1 MTLSSHQEA
10 SIVRKCQKALVS
22 QLSNVHRQNPQA
34 SCNLALL
41 YRRYHTI

>member
-1 MTLSSHQEA
+1 MILSSHQEA
-10 SIVRKCQKALVS
+10 SIVRKCQEALVS
-22 QLSNVHRQNPQA
+22 QLSNVHRQNPQP